1 MSEKT
6 AMTRRDF
13 LATTAAAAGGLVIG
27 FWLPGGGK
35 RAFAGP
41 PEAGPAALNAFLR
54 IAPDNTVTV
63 LLKHVEMGQGVA
75 TSLPMVIAEEL
86 DCDWS
91 KVKSEHAPAGQEY
104 AHTAFG
110 MQMTGGS
117 TSTWESFGQLRTA
130 GATARAMLV
139 AAAAQK
145 WGVAVASCRTEN
157 GMVIA
162 GDKKASYGE
171 LAEAASKL
179 KAPEKVALKDA
190 KDWKLIG
197 KRVKRLDTPAKV
209 NGQAIYGMDV
219 RRPGMA
225 FAAISRPP
233 FGAKLKSFDGT
244 RARTVAGVLDVYR
257 LSNSVAVVAKTT
269 WAARTA
275 VELVQVEWDRGDV
288 AALST
293 PAMMEEYRK
302 LSRTK
307 GASAAKKGDAEAA
320 LGEGAIEAE
329 YDMPFQ
335 AHASMETLNCTV
347 ERGENGA
354 DIWTGTQ
361 MPGVDAAAAA
371 KVLGLK
377 PEQVRIHTPYI
388 GGGFGRRANP
398 RSDFVVEACE
408 VAMSW
413 KSPVQVVWS
422 REDDIRGGYY
432 RPMWLSRMRAKLGAD
447 GKPAAWAHTL
457 VGQSIMGGTPFEAM
471 MVKDGVDGTSVEGAA
486 NSPYLTGIPDVSVEL
501 HSPKSPITTLWW
513 RSVGHSHTGFV
524 VECFIDELAAAAK
537 KDPVEYRRSLLAE
550 HPRHLRVLNLAAEKF
565 GWGKPLAAGRGAGI
579 AVHESFGSFV
589 CHVAEVSVEKNQIR
603 VHRVVS
609 AVDCGPVVNPDT
621 IEAQI
626 QSGIVYGLTAALK
639 SGITLTEGLVDQ
651 VNFKDFRLLRF
662 DEMPAVEVH
671 IADSKDPMGG
681 VGEPGVPPIAP
692 AVANAVFALTGKRLR
707 SLPLRLG

>member
-1 MSEKT
+1 MKANT

-27 FWLPGGGK
+27 FFLPGGAK
-35 RAFAGP
+35 RALAGP

-54 IAPDNTVTV
+54 IAPDSTVTV

-86 DCDWS
+86 DCDWT
-91 KVKSEHAPAGQEY
+91 KVRSEHAPAGQEY

-117 TSTWESFGQLRTA
+117 TSTWESFDQLRKA
-130 GATARAMLV
+130 GATARALLV
-139 AAAAQK
+139 EAAAQK
-145 WGVAVASCRTEN
+145 WGVAAADCRTEN
-157 GMVIA
+157 GLVVS
-162 GDKKASYGE
+162 GDRKASYGE
-171 LAEAASKL
+171 LAEAAAKL
-179 KAPEKVALKDA
+179 KAPGKVALKEP

-197 KRVKRLDTPAKV
+197 KPVKRLDTPAKV
-209 NGQAIYGMDV
+209 TGQAIYGMDV

-225 FAAISRPP
+225 FAAIARPP
-233 FGAKLKSFDGT
+233 FGGKLKSFDGT
-244 RARTVAGVLDVYR
+244 QARTVPGVLDVYR

-269 WAARTA
+269 HAARTA
-275 VELVQVEWDRGDV
+275 VELLKVEWDRGEG
-288 AALST
+288 ASLST
-293 PAMMEEYRK
+293 PAMLEEYRK

-307 GASAAKKGDAEAA
+307 GATAAKKGDAEAK

-335 AHASMETLNCTV
+335 AHAPMETLNCTV
-347 ERGENGA
+347 ERHEGSA

-361 MPGVDAAAAA
+361 MPMMDAAAAA
-371 KVLGLK
+371 KVLGLT
-377 PEQVRIHTPYI
+377 PEKVRLHTPYI

-422 REDDIRGGYY
+422 REDDLRGGFY

-447 GKPAAWAHTL
+447 GKPVAWAHTL
-457 VGQSIMGGTPFEAM
+457 VGQSILVDTPFEAM
-471 MVKDGVDGTSVEGAA
+471 LVKDGVDGTSVEGAA
-486 NSPYLTGIPDVSVEL
+486 NSPYLTGIPDFNVEL
-501 HSPKSPITTLWW
+501 HSPKSPVTTLWW
-513 RSVGHSHTGFV
+513 RSVGHSHTAFV
-524 VECFIDELAAAAK
+524 VESFVDELAAAAK
-537 KDPVEYRRSLLAE
+537 KDPVEYRRSMLAE

-565 GWGKPLAAGRGAGI
+565 GWGKPLAAGRAAGV

-589 CHVAEVSVEKNQIR
+589 CHIAEVSVDKNQIR

-621 IEAQI
+621 VAAQVE
-626 QSGIVYGLTAALK
+626 SGIAYGLTAALK
-639 SGITLTEGLVDQ
+639 TRITFTDGNVDQ
-651 VNFKDFRLLRF
+651 VNFREYRLLRF
-662 DEMPAVEVH
+662 DEMPDVEVH

-681 VGEPGVPPIAP
+681 IGEPGTPPIAP

-707 SLPLRLG
+707 SLPMKLG

>member
-1 MSEKT
+1 MGAKT

-54 IAPDNTVTV
+54 IAPDNSVTV

-91 KVKSEHAPAGQEY
+91 KVKSEHAPAGAEY

-117 TSTWESFGQLRTA
+117 TSTWESFGQLRQA
-130 GATARAMLV
+130 GATARAMLIE
-139 AAAAQK
+139 AAAQK
-145 WGVAVASCRTEN
+145 WGVAAADCRTEN
-157 GMVIA
+157 GAVIS
-162 GDKKASYGE
+162 GDRKATYGE

-179 KAPEKVALKDA
+179 KAPGKVALKDA

-197 KRVKRLDTPAKV
+197 KPVKRLDTPAKV
-209 NGQAIYGMDV
+209 TGQAIYGMDV

-225 FAAISRPP
+225 YAAISRPP

-244 RARTVAGVLDVYR
+244 QARKVAGVLDVYR
-257 LSNSVAVVAKTT
+257 LTNSVAVVAKTT

-275 VELVQVEWDRGDV
+275 AGQLEIQWERGEG
-288 AALST
+288 ASLST
-293 PAMMEEYRK
+293 PAMKDEYRK
-302 LSRTK
+302 LARTK
-307 GASAAKKGDAEAA
+307 GATAAKKGDAEAA
-320 LGEGAIEAE
+320 LGSGVIEAE

-347 ERGENGA
+347 ERGEDSA

-361 MPGVDAAAAA
+361 MPMGDAAAAA

-388 GGGFGRRANP
+388 GGGFGRRASP
-398 RSDFVVEACE
+398 TSDFVVEACE

-422 REDDIRGGYY
+422 REDDLRGGFY
-432 RPMWLSRMRAKLGAD
+432 RPMWLSRMRAKLGAG

-457 VGQSIMGGTPFEAM
+457 VGQSIMAGTPFEGM

-486 NSPYLTGIPDVSVEL
+486 NSPYLTSVPDYSVEL

-513 RSVGHSHTGFV
+513 RSVGHSHTGFA
-524 VECFIDELAAAAK
+524 VESFIDELAAAAK
-537 KDPVEYRRSLLAE
+537 QDPVEYRRALLAE
-550 HPRHLRVLNLAAEKF
+550 HPRHLRVLNLATEKF
-565 GWGKPLAAGRGAGI
+565 GWGKELPKGRAAGV

-589 CHVAEVSVEKNQIR
+589 CHVAEVSVERNQIR

-609 AVDCGPVVNPDT
+609 AIDCGPVVNPDT

-639 SGITLTEGLVDQ
+639 GEITFAAGAVEQ
-651 VNFKDFRLLRF
+651 SNFHDYPLLRLA
-662 DEMPAVEVH
+662 DMPAVEVH

-707 SLPLRLG
+707 SLPLRL